1 MDEDPYRSGHQ
12 VGTCPR
18 CQNPTESDGEL
29 DRMVCV
35 RGCGE
40 WYARERLAD
49 VLSWDELNRDP
60 GGIGP
65 DGTHA
70 QATSWPWGP
79 AQCAVCQGDMKVG
92 FRVGV
97 RFDFC
102 PNHGL
107 WLDAGEIQTFAQA
120 FKLS

>member
-1 MDEDPYRSGHQ
+1 MDEDPYRSAQQ

-29 DRMVCV
+29 DRMVCL

-40 WYARERLAD
+40 WYSRERLAD

-60 GGIGP
+60 GVGP
-65 DGTHA
+65 DG
-70 QATSWPWGP
+70 QRPQPTSWPWG
-79 AQCAVCQGDMKVG
+79 AALCVVCRGEMKVA
-92 FRVGV
+92 FRGGV
-97 RFDFC
+97 RVDFC
-102 PNHGL
+102 PKHGL
-107 WLDAGEIQTFAQA
+107 WLDAGEIQTFALA

>member
-1 MDEDPYRSGHQ
+1 MDPYRTGQ
-12 VGTCPR
+12 RIGTCPR
-18 CQNPTESDGEL
+18 CQNSTESDGEL

-40 WYARERLAD
+40 WYSRERLKDA
-49 VLSWDELNRDP
+49 LSWDELNKNP

-65 DGTHA
+65 DGQRA
-70 QATSWPWGP
+70 VASAWPWGATTCP
-79 AQCAVCQGDMKVG
+79 VCQREMKVG
-92 FRVGV
+92 FRAEV

-102 PNHGL
+102 GEHGL
-107 WLDAGEIQTFAQA
+107 WLDSGEIERFAQA